1 MHARH
6 GVACNATGLIRCL
19 QCSGGCTGYEMD
31 SEDSNYRVLTHQ
43 EPSQCLKLKSQAAQ
57 SHTNTLARDIPRAA
71 ERCKVG

>member
-1 MHARH
+1 
-6 GVACNATGLIRCL
+6 
-19 QCSGGCTGYEMD
+19 MD